1 MIDVPSGTILNRSQE
16 SCAIGVRVKER
27 EMEKGLILS
36 QERGGELWAF
46 FVMGL
51 EVSLKKTLS
60 E

>member
-1 MIDVPSGTILNRSQE
+1 MNRSQE
-16 SCAIGVRVKER
+16 SCAIGIRVKER

-51 EVSLKKTLS
+51 AASLKKGLS